1 MNKAMA
7 ETVAKGAGV
16 AKAAGARLKGLFGV
30 FNTLASQHAEAKSL
44 LKRLANTD
52 DRETQVELWPTLRA
66 ELISHERAELDEVY
80 PVLERH
86 GMLHEFVQRHRNG
99 AEQLEAAIGEID
111 AASYATPEWTTRM
124 RALETLV
131 VAHAKEEE
139 EQFFP
144 RAEHVLESEI
154 IKDLDQRYRAAQAS
168 VKEEV
173 P

>member
-1 MNKAMA
+1 MNKEMA

-30 FNTLASQHAEAKSL
+30 FNTLAKQHAEAKSL
-44 LKRLANTD
+44 LKRLASTD
-52 DRETQVELWPTLRA
+52 DRATQIELWPTLRA

-80 PVLERH
+80 PVMERH
-86 GMLHEFVQRHRNG
+86 GMLHEVVQHHRSE
-99 AEQLEAAIGEID
+99 AEQLEAAIGDVD
-111 AASYATPEWTTRM
+111 AASYATPEWTTRV

-144 RAEHVLESEI
+144 RAADVLEPEL
-154 IKDLDQRYRAAQAS
+154 IKYLDQRYRTAQAS
-168 VKEEV
+168 VKEEL